1 MNKFDIIEF
10 NRCIEQG
17 DSIAFDYIE
26 EFLPENLKT
35 LHEIVINLN
44 YILYLGESTKIIGD
58 IQRIYE
64 VNKNML
70 FIKFLESQVEELIN
84 NEE

>member
-17 DSIAFDYIE
+17 DSNAFDYIE
-26 EFLPENLKT
+26 EFLPKSLKP
-35 LHEIVINLN
+35 LYEIVINLN
-44 YILYLGESTKIIGD
+44 YILYLSESTLIFGD
-58 IQRIYE
+58 IERIYIL
-64 VNKNML
+64 NKNLL
-70 FIKFLESQVEELIN
+70 FTKFLEYIKGLIN

>member
-26 EFLPENLKT
+26 EFLPKSLKP

-44 YILYLGESTKIIGD
+44 YILYLGESTLILGD
-58 IQRIYE
+58 IERIYIL
-64 VNKNML
+64 NKNLL
-70 FIKFLESQVEELIN
+70 FAKFLEYIIKGVIN
-84 NEE
+84 NE